1 MKLAVTVGFD
11 ARLVVRALANI
22 PGRDVVLVRGATG
35 GEGDAKSREAAAE
48 IIKALGRGAEYVVD
62 LRDPAVGL
70 RQLYELQFDE
80 IALAGGPRLLVV
92 LGFVAA
98 AVKGAKIYVVPEYGS
113 EVVDVT
119 GLAAITV
126 LRRLSKKKLEILA
139 RLEEEKDV
147 ESIARAVGL
156 DASTVYRHLEAL
168 EGLGSR
174 GLGDVYKRQVGRRGK
189 KYQTDRLISALSA
202 LLVGQVP

>member
-62 LRDPAVGL
+62 IRDPAVGL
-70 RQLYELQFDE
+70 RQLYDLQFDE

-113 EVVDVT
+113 EVVDVS
-119 GLAAITV
+119 GLAALGRLAALSSAKLAVLASIDGEADAETV
-126 LRRLSKKKLEILA
+126 ARRL
-139 RLEEEKDV
+139 
-147 ESIARAVGL
+147 GL
-156 DASTVYRHLEAL
+156 DPSTVYRHLDSL
-168 EGLGSR
+168 EEIGVVRS
-174 GLGDVYKRQVGRRGK
+174 KGRRGK
-189 KYQTDRLISALSA
+189 KYEVDKLVATLSSLFLEKKRGSAVL
-202 LLVGQVP
+202 